1 MFRFLIGR
9 LLQGLLVLFALYTIT
24 FFLAKAMPG
33 EPFTSEKNVSAETKA
48 NIRKLYGLDKSLLEQ
63 YYVYPKNIITEGSFG
78 ISTSKG
84 RPVRDIIWQSFPNS
98 LLLGLCA
105 LCFAVGIGVP
115 IGVLSA
121 VRRNSW
127 VDWTCMAVAMVGICV
142 PSFTIGPLLQIY
154 VATHVPGLKV
164 VMPSTAEDAKG
175 LLLSSIFDPDP
186 VIFLEH
192 RWLHNLKGDVPDGDY
207 RVPLGEAHL
216 VRQGK
221 DITVVAM
228 SYMTIEAL
236 HAVDHLAEQGV
247 TCDLIDLRSVLPLD
261 WAAIESSVRRT
272 GRLLVLDTG
281 TLTGS
286 ISGEIVAR
294 IASTCWEQLKCAP
307 HRLAMPDVPEPTS
320 FGLTKD
326 FHITAKNVVEKVLE
340 MFKIQPEDN
349 LKLLNRDENHDV
361 PGDWFTGPF

>member
-164 VMPSTAEDAKG
+164 AGWGSPQDVLLPAFTLGLVSAAYLARLTRGGILEVLSQDFVRTARAKG
-175 LLLSSIFDPDP
+175 LSPAKVIIKHSLRGGLIPAVAYLGPAFAALISGSFIVETIFQVPGMGQHFVNAATTRDEFLLLGVSLFFG
-186 VIFLEH
+186 FLIVVM
-192 RWLHNLKGDVPDGDY
+192 NL
-207 RVPLGEAHL
+207 LA
-216 VRQGK
+216 
-221 DITVVAM
+221 DI
-228 SYMTIEAL
+228 
-236 HAVDHLAEQGV
+236 
-247 TCDLIDLRSVLPLD
+247 
-261 WAAIESSVRRT
+261 
-272 GRLLVLDTG
+272 
-281 TLTGS
+281 LTGFLDPR
-286 ISGEIVAR
+286 VR
-294 IASTCWEQLKCAP
+294 IAGNA
-307 HRLAMPDVPEPTS
+307 D
-320 FGLTKD
+320 
-326 FHITAKNVVEKVLE
+326 
-340 MFKIQPEDN
+340 
-349 LKLLNRDENHDV
+349 
-361 PGDWFTGPF
+361 

>member
-48 NIRKLYGLDKSLLEQ
+48 NIRKLYGLDKPLWEQ
-63 YYVYPKNIITEGSFG
+63 YYIYPKNIITEGSFG

-84 RPVRDIIWQSFPNS
+84 RPVGDIIAQSFPNS

-154 VATHVPGLKV
+154 VATHLPGIKV
-164 VMPSTAEDAKG
+164 AGWGSPQDVLLPAFTLGLVSAAYLARLTRGGILEVLSQDFVRTAQAKG
-175 LLLSSIFDPDP
+175 LSPSKVIIKHSLRGGLIPAVAYLGPAFAALISGSFIVETIFQVPGMGQHFVNAATTRDEFLLLGVSLFFG
-186 VIFLEH
+186 FLIVVM
-192 RWLHNLKGDVPDGDY
+192 NLLADV
-207 RVPLGEAHL
+207 
-216 VRQGK
+216 
-221 DITVVAM
+221 
-228 SYMTIEAL
+228 
-236 HAVDHLAEQGV
+236 
-247 TCDLIDLRSVLPLD
+247 
-261 WAAIESSVRRT
+261 
-272 GRLLVLDTG
+272 
-281 TLTGS
+281 LTGLLDPR
-286 ISGEIVAR
+286 VR
-294 IASTCWEQLKCAP
+294 IAGNA
-307 HRLAMPDVPEPTS
+307 D
-320 FGLTKD
+320 
-326 FHITAKNVVEKVLE
+326 
-340 MFKIQPEDN
+340 
-349 LKLLNRDENHDV
+349 
-361 PGDWFTGPF
+361 

>member
-48 NIRKLYGLDKSLLEQ
+48 NIRKLYGLDKPLWEQ

-78 ISTSKG
+78 VSTSKG
-84 RPVRDIIWQSFPNS
+84 RPVGDIIAQSFPNS

-154 VATHVPGLKV
+154 FAAHVPGLKV
-164 VMPSTAEDAKG
+164 AGWGESAGRSLACLYARSRFSGIPRATHPRRHSGSPFAG
-175 LLLSSIFDPDP
+175 LRAHRVGPRACLLP
-186 VIFLEH
+186 
-192 RWLHNLKGDVPDGDY
+192 
-207 RVPLGEAHL
+207 
-216 VRQGK
+216 
-221 DITVVAM
+221 
-228 SYMTIEAL
+228 
-236 HAVDHLAEQGV
+236 
-247 TCDLIDLRSVLPLD
+247 RS
-261 WAAIESSVRRT
+261 
-272 GRLLVLDTG
+272 
-281 TLTGS
+281 
-286 ISGEIVAR
+286 
-294 IASTCWEQLKCAP
+294 
-307 HRLAMPDVPEPTS
+307 
-320 FGLTKD
+320 
-326 FHITAKNVVEKVLE
+326 
-340 MFKIQPEDN
+340 
-349 LKLLNRDENHDV
+349 
-361 PGDWFTGPF
+361 